1 MRYRYY
7 TLHMINKKIN
17 KEILRLAGPNIV
29 SNISVP
35 LLSTVDTILMGKESI
50 SHLGAVGIG
59 SMIFNLI
66 YWNFGFLRM
75 GTTGLV
81 AQAYGA
87 DNRLLIKELLIKAT
101 CLAIM
106 LSTVVI
112 VFQGPLLELCMYGL
126 NVLPQQTGMVSEYYT
141 IRIIA
146 APATFLL
153 YAALGWYFG
162 MQNAWYPLLIT
173 IAVNVIN
180 MMVSW
185 YMVAVLGHGV
195 AGVAWG
201 TVIAQYSGL
210 LLAVILL
217 IHRYKSMLLGAFDFS
232 QIFSGLLKFLN
243 VNTNLFLRT
252 VLLTSSFFFFYSQ
265 SSLAGE
271 LVLATNLVLL
281 LFLNWMSYGIDGFA
295 YAAESLVGKYQGSKD
310 DKSLSDT
317 VSLSLLW
324 GLVLA
329 LGYTAVYGLAYDSLL
344 SLFTDEQSTV
354 DFAGQFYYW
363 MILLPIISFM
373 SYIYD
378 GIYIGLTA
386 TKSMR
391 DTMII
396 AFVIF
401 LSSYYLLGGVGA
413 SIHNIWIAMS
423 LLLFIRG
430 IGQAIL
436 YHKFPQFL
444 K

>member
-1 MRYRYY
+1 
-7 TLHMINKKIN
+7 MINKKIN
-17 KEILRLAGPNIV
+17 KEILRLAGPNII

-87 DNRLLIKELLIKAT
+87 DNRSLIKELLIKAT
-101 CLAIM
+101 CLAII
-106 LSTVVI
+106 LSLIVI
-112 VFQGPLLELCMYGL
+112 AFQSPLLRVCMYGL
-126 NVLPQQTGMVSEYYT
+126 NVLPQQIGMVTDYYSV
-141 IRIIA
+141 RIIA

-162 MQNAWYPLLIT
+162 MQNAWYPLIIT
-173 IAVNVIN
+173 IVVNVIN
-180 MMVSW
+180 MIFSW
-185 YMVAVLGHGV
+185 YLVTISGFGV

-210 LLAVILL
+210 LLAVGLL
-217 IHRYKSMLLGAFDFS
+217 IYKYKEVFSEVFEFS
-232 QIFSGLLKFLN
+232 QMLPGLLKFLN

-295 YAAESLVGKYQGSKD
+295 YAAESLVGKYQGRKD
-310 DKSLSDT
+310 NKSLSET
-317 VSLSLLW
+317 VVLSLIW
-324 GLVLA
+324 GLLLA
-329 LGYTAVYGLAYDSLL
+329 LGYTTIYGLGYEKLL
-344 SLFTDEQSTV
+344 SLFTDEQSTI

-363 MILLPIISFM
+363 MILLPIVSFM

-396 AFVIF
+396 AFIIF
-401 LSSYYLLGGVGA
+401 LSSYYLLGGVEV
-413 SIHNIWIAMS
+413 SIHNIWIAMV
-423 LLLFIRG
+423 LFLFIRG

-436 YHKFPQFL
+436 YHMFPQFL